1 LTYSALYNPI
11 SINIDDVNRVHD
23 STERNKY
30 PLGTIVILKEKTL
43 FNGYLD
49 PTMNGMYIWLEAA
62 DDFTKGQAFSVES
75 GFGIQSEVLAAPL
88 SPVSSG
94 AQIGF
99 SQIDDDVIAGKYF
112 FAKIAGTIEVDAKED
127 VEQGKYV
134 KVNVENQNV
143 ELGNEEGEI
152 MDSETLGGARTSYSN
167 GKANILVIP
176 NRLIELKQDE

>member
-1 LTYSALYNPI
+1 MTYSALYNPI
-11 SINIDDVNRVHD
+11 SINIDDVNRVHN

-49 PTMNGMYIWLEAA
+49 PTMNGMYIWVESS
-62 DDFTKGQAFSVES
+62 DDFTKGQPFSVVN

-99 SQIDDDVIAGKYF
+99 AQIDNVIAGKYF
-112 FAKIAGTIEVDAKED
+112 FAKIAGNIEVDANED
-127 VEQGKYV
+127 VEEGKYV
-134 KVNVENQNV
+134 KVNIDNQNV
-143 ELGNEEGEI
+143 ELGNEDGDVI
-152 MDSETLGGARTSYSN
+152 DSESLGGARTSYSS

-176 NRLIELKQDE
+176 NRLIQLKQDE